1 MIYWPLCDRRSDI
14 SQYSKTK
21 TASINDNSFSSK
33 NQQNSEIYRTSQGT
47 ESRRTKTNR
56 DGWRRRVRSRENPQK
71 KNSTR
76 ICEVFG

>member
-33 NQQNSEIYRTSQGT
+33 NQQNSEIYRTSQLVKGQRV
-47 ESRRTKTNR
+47 EEPKLIEM
-56 DGWRRRVRSRENPQK
+56 DGE
-71 KNSTR
+71 
-76 ICEVFG
+76 EE